1 MIGNSL
7 NKIFDS
13 EQAELREYFTEMAM
27 KELDGDGSGTVDVSE
42 IKSKCLS
49 VGQMNPENGETMD
62 LITFLLL
69 NSWKLWI
76 TGEIHK
82 SWLVDLYRNNFYS

>member
-1 MIGNSL
+1 MIGIGGTSNGFLSKNQISLMIGNSL

-27 KELDGDGSGTVDVSE
+27 KDLDGDGSGTVDVSE

-69 NSWKLWI
+69 NS
-76 TGEIHK
+76 
-82 SWLVDLYRNNFYS
+82 

>member
-1 MIGNSL
+1 
-7 NKIFDS
+7 
-13 EQAELREYFTEMAM
+13 
-27 KELDGDGSGTVDVSE
+27 
-42 IKSKCLS
+42 

>member
-1 MIGNSL
+1 MIGIGGTSNGFLSKNQISLMIGNSL

-27 KELDGDGSGTVDVSE
+27 KDLDGDGSGTVDVSE

-49 VGQMNPENGETMD
+49 VGQINPENGESMD

-69 NSWKLWI
+69 NS
-76 TGEIHK
+76 
-82 SWLVDLYRNNFYS
+82 

>member
-1 MIGNSL
+1 LIGIGGTSNGFLSKNQISLMIGNSL

-27 KELDGDGSGTVDVSE
+27 KDLDGDGSGTVDVSE

-69 NSWKLWI
+69 NS
-76 TGEIHK
+76 
-82 SWLVDLYRNNFYS
+82 

>member
-1 MIGNSL
+1 
-7 NKIFDS
+7 
-13 EQAELREYFTEMAM
+13 MAM
-27 KELDGDGSGTVDVSE
+27 KDLDGDGSGTVDVSE

-69 NSWKLWI
+69 NS
-76 TGEIHK
+76 
-82 SWLVDLYRNNFYS
+82 